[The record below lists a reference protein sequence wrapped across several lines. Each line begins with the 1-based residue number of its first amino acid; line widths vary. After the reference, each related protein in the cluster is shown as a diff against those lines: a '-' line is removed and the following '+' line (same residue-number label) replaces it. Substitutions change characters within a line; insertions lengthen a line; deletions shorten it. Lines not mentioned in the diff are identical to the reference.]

1 MSTAKLKVESWWDE
15 ETKVDSPNLET
26 EVPKKS
32 YSNRL
37 VAWIDI
43 LGMRNMIKDE
53 SNEADTIF
61 GVMEKLRS
69 FVQTPCASLA
79 KEGKVHYTQ
88 IADGFMIVA
97 DIECANDFC
106 SILADVQWRVLV
118 ECQMLLRGAVT
129 AGKVSVSDDPQII
142 IGPAYVDAYMLESE
156 NAIYPRVILTD
167 EFFSATKGHLNFPYI
182 ATDADKE
189 RYLDFLPYAIQ
200 KNNLDPKRV
209 EHLLETQ
216 GVFKVLKDTIKK
228 ANKAKS
234 SGRSV
239 SQKHGW
245 TVSKLEMHKIKVR

>member
-1 MSTAKLKVESWWDE
+1 MDTTKSKVESWWEE
-15 ETKVDSPNLET
+15 ETKIESPQLEP
-26 EVPKKS
+26 EIPKKS

-69 FVQTPCASLA
+69 FVQTPCAKLA
-79 KEGKVHYTQ
+79 KEGKVQYTQ

-97 DIECANDFC
+97 DIDCATEFC
-106 SILADVQWRVLV
+106 GILADVQWRVLV
-118 ECQMLLRGAVT
+118 ECQMLMRGAVT

-156 NAIYPRVILTD
+156 SAIYPRVILTD
-167 EFFSATKGHLNFPYI
+167 EFIRATNEYLDFPYV
-182 ATDADKE
+182 ATDTDKE
-189 RYLDFLPYAIQ
+189 KYIDFLPYAIQ
-200 KNNLDPKRV
+200 KNNLDQKRV

-216 GVFKVLKDTIKK
+216 GVFKVLKDTITK
-228 ANKAKS
+228 ANKAKNS
-234 SGRSV
+234 SRSV

-245 TVSKLEMHKIKVR
+245 AVSKLEMHKIKVH